1 MRNRGDA
8 DNLMDHEPIS
18 SGTTTDSRRPE
29 GHEEAEERRSPGG
42 HIVYQAIQREG
53 EDGRGG
59 IQSYYCRFCGDVIFG
74 RYGRANLP
82 PVLSPL
88 HVADACRQ
96 YNRRNLA
103 GGGAGART
111 VRCQRA
117 ARTGLATR
125 VPRPGKSDLAL
136 FTICT

>member
-1 MRNRGDA
+1 LSYRPVRKRAQNVKPNWRAATKNSSSLTTERALDHCRA
-8 DNLMDHEPIS
+8 DL
-18 SGTTTDSRRPE
+18 SR
-29 GHEEAEERRSPGG
+29 
-42 HIVYQAIQREG
+42 
-53 EDGRGG
+53 GRGG

-74 RYGRANLP
+74 RYGGANLP